1 MELLVFAIMFIIIN
15 IGLLVFAHKMLGS
28 YTSNN
33 KLHIEQI
40 DIKDLECMRKV
51 LSKQGVF

>member
-1 MELLVFAIMFIIIN
+1 MELLVFGIIFIIIN
-15 IGLLVFAHKMLGS
+15 IGLLIFAHKILGN

-40 DIKDLECMRKV
+40 DIKDLEYMRKV